1 MYTFKIGIPAE
12 VHDTFV
18 KNHPLCNLLQ
28 SSSWAKVK
36 DNWGSEIVGVY
47 EKDTLVA
54 SSLVLIKPLPA
65 GFTMLYTPRGPVMDY
80 TNERLVSYFMAELKK
95 FGKKKRALFIKMDP
109 AVQRRSS
116 MNIHYYLIINE
127 QASSGNGRKVARKVI
142 QQLKQQELKYTA
154 LYTDYAGH
162 EKELTKELAETTLLP
177 WSEDLDVSTFPILV
191 VLGGDGTLHNVIN
204 SLLPYD
210 SAIPL
215 SYIPC
220 GSGNDFARGVGLSRN
235 IDKALHQILRT
246 RRPKEIQTIHYVEAN
261 QEEIGLATNNVGL
274 GLDAAIV
281 EKTNESSS
289 KKALNKFKLGSLS
302 YISSIIH
309 VFFKQKGF
317 PILVE
322 MNGKQYTFN
331 RAFLCTVTNHPYFGG
346 GVSIMPTANPRKA
359 VVDLVVV
366 ERINIFKILWL
377 IFLLL
382 RQKQGKSKHFHHFQS
397 SKIRIVSTIP
407 QTIHADGEI
416 LGKRSIDM
424 VYTTQKRLF
433 WF

>member
-1 MYTFKIGIPAE
+1 
-12 VHDTFV
+12 
-18 KNHPLCNLLQ
+18 
-28 SSSWAKVK
+28 
-36 DNWGSEIVGVY
+36 
-47 EKDTLVA
+47 
-54 SSLVLIKPLPA
+54 
-65 GFTMLYTPRGPVMDY
+65 
-80 TNERLVSYFMAELKK
+80 
-95 FGKKKRALFIKMDP
+95 
-109 AVQRRSS
+109 

-162 EKELTKELAETTLLP
+162 EKLTKELAETTLLP

-281 EKTNESSS
+281 EKPTNRHQ
-289 KKALNKFKLGSLS
+289 KALNKFKLGSLS

-309 VFFKQKGF
+309 VFLNKK
-317 PILVE
+317 
-322 MNGKQYTFN
+322 
-331 RAFLCTVTNHPYFGG
+331 AFQF
-346 GVSIMPTANPRKA
+346 
-359 VVDLVVV
+359 
-366 ERINIFKILWL
+366 
-377 IFLLL
+377 
-382 RQKQGKSKHFHHFQS
+382 
-397 SKIRIVSTIP
+397 
-407 QTIHADGEI
+407 
-416 LGKRSIDM
+416 
-424 VYTTQKRLF
+424 
-433 WF
+433 

>member
-1 MYTFKIGIPAE
+1 M
-12 VHDTFV
+12 
-18 KNHPLCNLLQ
+18 
-28 SSSWAKVK
+28 
-36 DNWGSEIVGVY
+36 
-47 EKDTLVA
+47 
-54 SSLVLIKPLPA
+54 
-65 GFTMLYTPRGPVMDY
+65 
-80 TNERLVSYFMAELKK
+80 
-95 FGKKKRALFIKMDP
+95 
-109 AVQRRSS
+109 
-116 MNIHYYLIINE
+116 
-127 QASSGNGRKVARKVI
+127 
-142 QQLKQQELKYTA
+142 
-154 LYTDYAGH
+154 
-162 EKELTKELAETTLLP
+162 
-177 WSEDLDVSTFPILV
+177 
-191 VLGGDGTLHNVIN
+191 LGGDGTLHNVIN

-397 SKIRIVSTIP
+397 GKIRIVSTIP

>member
-1 MYTFKIGIPAE
+1 M
-12 VHDTFV
+12 
-18 KNHPLCNLLQ
+18 
-28 SSSWAKVK
+28 
-36 DNWGSEIVGVY
+36 
-47 EKDTLVA
+47 
-54 SSLVLIKPLPA
+54 
-65 GFTMLYTPRGPVMDY
+65 
-80 TNERLVSYFMAELKK
+80 
-95 FGKKKRALFIKMDP
+95 
-109 AVQRRSS
+109 
-116 MNIHYYLIINE
+116 
-127 QASSGNGRKVARKVI
+127 
-142 QQLKQQELKYTA
+142 
-154 LYTDYAGH
+154 
-162 EKELTKELAETTLLP
+162 
-177 WSEDLDVSTFPILV
+177 
-191 VLGGDGTLHNVIN
+191 
-204 SLLPYD
+204 
-210 SAIPL
+210 
-215 SYIPC
+215 
-220 GSGNDFARGVGLSRN
+220 
-235 IDKALHQILRT
+235 
-246 RRPKEIQTIHYVEAN
+246 
-261 QEEIGLATNNVGL
+261 
-274 GLDAAIV
+274 
-281 EKTNESSS
+281 
-289 KKALNKFKLGSLS
+289 
-302 YISSIIH
+302 
-309 VFFKQKGF
+309 FKQKGF

>member
-1 MYTFKIGIPAE
+1 
-12 VHDTFV
+12 
-18 KNHPLCNLLQ
+18 
-28 SSSWAKVK
+28 
-36 DNWGSEIVGVY
+36 
-47 EKDTLVA
+47 
-54 SSLVLIKPLPA
+54 
-65 GFTMLYTPRGPVMDY
+65 
-80 TNERLVSYFMAELKK
+80 
-95 FGKKKRALFIKMDP
+95 
-109 AVQRRSS
+109 

-346 GVSIMPTANPRKA
+346 AYQLCRRP
-359 VVDLVVV
+359 
-366 ERINIFKILWL
+366 ILA
-377 IFLLL
+377 
-382 RQKQGKSKHFHHFQS
+382 KQSW
-397 SKIRIVSTIP
+397 T
-407 QTIHADGEI
+407 
-416 LGKRSIDM
+416 
-424 VYTTQKRLF
+424 
-433 WF
+433 

>member
-1 MYTFKIGIPAE
+1 MK
-12 VHDTFV
+12 
-18 KNHPLCNLLQ
+18 
-28 SSSWAKVK
+28 
-36 DNWGSEIVGVY
+36 
-47 EKDTLVA
+47 
-54 SSLVLIKPLPA
+54 
-65 GFTMLYTPRGPVMDY
+65 
-80 TNERLVSYFMAELKK
+80 
-95 FGKKKRALFIKMDP
+95 
-109 AVQRRSS
+109 
-116 MNIHYYLIINE
+116 IHYYLIINE

-215 SYIPC
+215 SY
-220 GSGNDFARGVGLSRN
+220 
-235 IDKALHQILRT
+235 
-246 RRPKEIQTIHYVEAN
+246 
-261 QEEIGLATNNVGL
+261 NVGL

>member
-1 MYTFKIGIPAE
+1 
-12 VHDTFV
+12 
-18 KNHPLCNLLQ
+18 
-28 SSSWAKVK
+28 
-36 DNWGSEIVGVY
+36 
-47 EKDTLVA
+47 
-54 SSLVLIKPLPA
+54 
-65 GFTMLYTPRGPVMDY
+65 
-80 TNERLVSYFMAELKK
+80 
-95 FGKKKRALFIKMDP
+95 
-109 AVQRRSS
+109 

-162 EKELTKELAETTLLP
+162 EKLTKELAETTLLP

-210 SAIPL
+210 STIPL

-281 EKTNESSS
+281 EKPTNRHQ
-289 KKALNKFKLGSLS
+289 KALNKFKLGSLS

-309 VFFKQKGF
+309 VFLDKK
-317 PILVE
+317 
-322 MNGKQYTFN
+322 
-331 RAFLCTVTNHPYFGG
+331 AFQF
-346 GVSIMPTANPRKA
+346 
-359 VVDLVVV
+359 
-366 ERINIFKILWL
+366 
-377 IFLLL
+377 
-382 RQKQGKSKHFHHFQS
+382 
-397 SKIRIVSTIP
+397 
-407 QTIHADGEI
+407 
-416 LGKRSIDM
+416 
-424 VYTTQKRLF
+424 
-433 WF
+433 

>member
-1 MYTFKIGIPAE
+1 
-12 VHDTFV
+12 
-18 KNHPLCNLLQ
+18 
-28 SSSWAKVK
+28 
-36 DNWGSEIVGVY
+36 
-47 EKDTLVA
+47 
-54 SSLVLIKPLPA
+54 
-65 GFTMLYTPRGPVMDY
+65 
-80 TNERLVSYFMAELKK
+80 
-95 FGKKKRALFIKMDP
+95 
-109 AVQRRSS
+109 

-204 SLLPYD
+204 SLLLYD